1 MKKSY
6 HCHFLAQPITIVFSV
21 CLTTLFSIFSHTV
34 YYLAICFVHLILV
47 LYARYYARKCVVNW
61 EVKLKQDH
69 LFTDEETD
77 CVITFQNLTFRTIY
91 EISFQFASDESLQW
105 EHESFVQNKFKT
117 NHYVIPFSMKGRE
130 NKAFSFKTRAL
141 KRGKFNWQDANL
153 VVKDPLRLV
162 TINFSNQ
169 QTPIFHV
176 YPNMRKV
183 HIPENKEFQGQRK
196 ALVSPLYDE
205 TKLIG
210 VKRYESEDFRSIHWG
225 ATAKSG
231 ELMAKKYAFTQ
242 SDRYAIFVNLAD
254 QKGFSFHHKSDE
266 LIELAIGTC
275 KQLIQQNCSFEI
287 WINRE
292 TPKGLT
298 HLPTGKNRKQL
309 QAALNLFSYINDG
322 DSPISSDAFYRCG
335 FRNKIL
341 DATPIVI
348 GIPPRELSRKNQW
361 IQITG

>member
-1 MKKSY
+1 M
-6 HCHFLAQPITIVFSV
+6 
-21 CLTTLFSIFSHTV
+21 
-34 YYLAICFVHLILV
+34 
-47 LYARYYARKCVVNW
+47 VNW
-61 EVKLKQDH
+61 DVELKQDH
-69 LFTDEETD
+69 LFTDEQTD
-77 CVITFQNLTFRTIY
+77 CFITFQNLSFRTIY
-91 EISFQFASDESLQW
+91 EISFQFASDDALRW
-105 EHESFVQNKFKT
+105 EHESFVQNTFKS
-117 NHYVIPFSMKGRE
+117 NYYVFPFSMKSRE
-130 NKAFSFKTRAL
+130 SKTFTFKTRAL
-141 KRGKFNWQDANL
+141 KRGKFNWQDANV

-169 QTPIFHV
+169 QTPEFHV
-176 YPNMRKV
+176 YPNMRRV
-183 HIPENKEFQGQRK
+183 HIPENKEYQGQRK

-225 ATAKSG
+225 ATAKIG
-231 ELMAKKYAFTQ
+231 ELMAKKYDFTQ

-254 QKGFSFHHKSDE
+254 RQGFSFHHKSDE

-292 TPKGLT
+292 TPNGLT
-298 HLPTGKNRKQL
+298 HLPSGKNRKQL
-309 QAALNLFSYINDG
+309 QAALDLFSFINDG
-322 DSPISSDAFYRCG
+322 DSPISSDAFYRYG

-341 DATPIVI
+341 DATSIVI
-348 GIPPRELSRKNQW
+348 GIPPREMSRKNHW